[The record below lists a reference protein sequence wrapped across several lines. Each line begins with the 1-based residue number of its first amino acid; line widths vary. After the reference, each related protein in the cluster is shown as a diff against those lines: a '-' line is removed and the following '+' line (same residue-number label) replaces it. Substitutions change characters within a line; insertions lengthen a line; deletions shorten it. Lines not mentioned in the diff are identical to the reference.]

1 VAATKP
7 KPRPYRVVNAPGGS
21 YRVYPNGSRTFVA
34 HGTGTDQ
41 GVGSVT
47 GRGQGVPPREE
58 VLSGTGTGQ
67 GVGSITARGQGVP
80 TGGDIRDTA
89 RLPVDRQAL
98 DIPDVG
104 KPYDGPPRPGS
115 GTPSPN
121 PPPTPGGGA
130 DPGPAPFQPD
140 SIYFAA
146 AAQNQFKATQSRNE
160 LDQQSAYA
168 KTDFD
173 EALRRMLEKQPR
185 DVQAAREAANKA
197 GLLYSGTLGRQEGDI
212 NTGYLRQQADM
223 RQQFDRS
230 EAAREVARRAIESGL
245 SLDDAAQLAAAV
257 DRQTVRDTAKADAGM
272 LVPDQVAAP
281 PGSKPPAS
289 KPGKSAGAASL
300 SSRPATQPSR
310 TVRVGGRT
318 VTGRVGQGFGEITVG
333 PARGGGRKKSGSNK
347 KKSRRKGSGR
357 TVTLTGS
364 FAGAGGGTF

>member
-1 VAATKP
+1 MAASLKP
-7 KPRPYRVVNAPGGS
+7 QRPRYAIVKAPGGS
-21 YRVYPNGSRTFVA
+21 YRVYPSGQRTFVA
-34 HGTGTDQ
+34 HGTST
-41 GVGSVT
+41 
-47 GRGQGVPPREE
+47 GQGTGQVTVDPRRPPADQ

-67 GVGSITARGQGVP
+67 GVGSITSRGTVNP
-80 TGGDIRDTA
+80 YRGDPRDT
-89 RLPVDRQAL
+89 
-98 DIPDVG
+98 G
-104 KPYDGPPRPGS
+104 KPPPDTTRGA

-121 PPPTPGGGA
+121 PPPTPAGGA
-130 DPGPAPFQPD
+130 DPGPFQPD

-146 AAQNQFKATQSRNE
+146 AAQNQFKAGQSRNE

-197 GLLYSGTLGRQEGDI
+197 GLFYSGYEGRQEGDI
-212 NTGYLRQQADM
+212 NTSYLRQQADM

-257 DRQTVRDTAKADAGM
+257 DRQTTRDTAKADAGM
-272 LVPDQVAAP
+272 LVPDATKKPAS
-281 PGSKPPAS
+281 SKPSTS
-289 KPGKSAGAASL
+289 KAGRSGGVASL

-318 VTGRVGQGFGEITVG
+318 ATGRAGQGFGEITVG
-333 PARGGGRKKSGSNK
+333 PAGGGRRKSGGK
-347 KKSRRKGSGR
+347 KKGRRKGSGR